1 MRGEQ
6 HCFHGFN
13 PGRLQPI
20 SMPDPQRYTIELR
33 DADCPPEH
41 FHDTKTTYHVI
52 ADSRP
57 HATLTISLLSECHCN
72 VIRFTDITPLEDI
85 ESGTDHPTDLDAD
98 PKQVNAY
105 QIFREASFQIT
116 IPATG
121 TGRIS
126 PLSTHSPK
134 PETSTTITR
143 PKTPPEERSR
153 NQSTHTP
160 VEPCSPTLPPSA
172 ISAGAPYRT
181 TSTQHPLTYP
191 RTSPEKQTRSKP
203 LRRSRNPRSDS
214 VFQLNSSPRS
224 TVTNTPIPPMNIPSP
239 NRSVLND

>member
-20 SMPDPQRYTIELR
+20 SILDPQRYTIELR

-153 NQSTHTP
+153 NQSTQY
-160 VEPCSPTLPPSA
+160 
-172 ISAGAPYRT
+172 AGRTMLANAPAFRDLCRGTVSDY
-181 TSTQHPLTYP
+181 LDA
-191 RTSPEKQTRSKP
+191 TSPDVSAYFAGET
-203 LRRSRNPRSDS
+203 DS
-214 VFQLNSSPRS
+214 LEASA
-224 TVTNTPIPPMNIPSP
+224 PIPEPAQ
-239 NRSVLND
+239 

>member
-20 SMPDPQRYTIELR
+20 SILDPQRYTIELR

-116 IPATG
+116 YPGDRNRSNLTTVNSLAEARDIYNNHASKDATG
-121 TGRIS
+121 GTLSESIDTYAGRTM
-126 PLSTHSPK
+126 LA
-134 PETSTTITR
+134 
-143 PKTPPEERSR
+143 
-153 NQSTHTP
+153 N
-160 VEPCSPTLPPSA
+160 
-172 ISAGAPYRT
+172 APAFRDLCRGTVSDY
-181 TSTQHPLTYP
+181 LDA
-191 RTSPEKQTRSKP
+191 TSPDVSAYFAGET
-203 LRRSRNPRSDS
+203 DS
-214 VFQLNSSPRS
+214 LEASA
-224 TVTNTPIPPMNIPSP
+224 PIPEPAQ
-239 NRSVLND
+239 

>member
-13 PGRLQPI
+13 PGDSNQYPCPTPAIHNRTSRRRLPA
-20 SMPDPQRYTIELR
+20 RT
-33 DADCPPEH
+33 EH

-72 VIRFTDITPLEDI
+72 VIRFTDITPIEDI

-126 PLSTHSPK
+126 PLPTHSPK

-143 PKTPPEERSR
+143 PKTPPGNALGINRHIRRSNHARQRSR
-153 NQSTHTP
+153 
-160 VEPCSPTLPPSA
+160 L
-172 ISAGAPYRT
+172 
-181 TSTQHPLTYP
+181 
-191 RTSPEKQTRSKP
+191 
-203 LRRSRNPRSDS
+203 PRS
-214 VFQLNSSPRS
+214 LPGHRIGLPRR
-224 TVTNTPIPPMNIPSP
+224 NIP
-239 NRSVLND
+239 